1 MSGDIERITAAI
13 RRGDFELLVQRLS
26 RSPVSLVKKS
36 EWSSYANGM
45 DERRKGLEEEY
56 FHRKN
61 QEAIEKLREK
71 MKVAEEAKAAGTS
84 SMRCPRCDGNLKE
97 SKFEE
102 VLIDTCDKC
111 GGVWLDSGELEQLD
125 PQRGWRMV

>member
-1 MSGDIERITAAI
+1 MPS
-13 RRGDFELLVQRLS
+13 
-26 RSPVSLVKKS
+26 
-36 EWSSYANGM
+36 GM
-45 DERRKGLEEEY
+45 DDRRKGLEEEY

-71 MKVAEEAKAAGTS
+71 MKISEEAKASGIST
-84 SMRCPRCDGNLKE
+84 MRCPRCDGNLAE

-111 GGVWLDSGELEQLD
+111 GGVWLDSGELEQVT
-125 PQRGWRMV
+125 RKEGGGGWFSRFWNAQD

>member
-1 MSGDIERITAAI
+1 MS
-13 RRGDFELLVQRLS
+13 
-26 RSPVSLVKKS
+26 
-36 EWSSYANGM
+36 NGM
-45 DERRKGLEEEY
+45 DDRRKGLEDEY

-61 QEAIEKLREK
+61 QEAIEKLRAK

-84 SMRCPRCDGNLKE
+84 SMQCPRCDGTLKE

-111 GGVWLDSGELEQLD
+111 GGVWLDSGELEQLTKKENS
-125 PQRGWRMV
+125 GWFNRYWFAEG